1 MALPDSA
8 ENSGEDPY
16 DWVIFLGG
24 TNDIGWG
31 KKIDDIWNAVV
42 EITDIPLKSGAK
54 LLMITVPE
62 CGAKSDSLDAKR
74 NDLNS
79 RIKNDSR
86 EGV

>member
-1 MALPDSA
+1 MNLPDSA
-8 ENSGEDPY
+8 ENSAEDPY

-31 KKIDDIWNAVV
+31 KKIDDIWNAIV
-42 EITDIPLKSGAK
+42 EITSIPLKNGAK
-54 LLMITVPE
+54 LLMMTVPE
-62 CGAKSDSLDAKR
+62 CRVKSDSLDAKR